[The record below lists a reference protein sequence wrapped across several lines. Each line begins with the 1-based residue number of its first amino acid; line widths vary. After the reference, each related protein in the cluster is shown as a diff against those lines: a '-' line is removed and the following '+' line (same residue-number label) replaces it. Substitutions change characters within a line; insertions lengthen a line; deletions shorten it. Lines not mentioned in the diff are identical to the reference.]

1 MVNMFHL
8 GRKRGFICFLF
19 SALYFSRHVAIMFLQ
34 LQEIFAIDSQ
44 LRENLTVGPKIMDQI
59 LNTTTLLLSH
69 N

>member
-1 MVNMFHL
+1 
-8 GRKRGFICFLF
+8 
-19 SALYFSRHVAIMFLQ
+19 MFLQ